1 MRQRPWP
8 LVILAVVHVLS
19 PLGNLFLNS
28 LFSPMGFGKYVS
40 VFFQPHN
47 LANQWPHLL
56 LPVIAGIAIYRCR
69 PWSFFIYI
77 FAMLALLVISYF
89 GYQQRAAEV
98 GLWTLGIVFIVN
110 VGVVGYFL
118 VPTVRKIY
126 FDPRLRWWEA
136 DLRYEASQAVKF
148 KGPLGQEKQGTLGN
162 ISISG
167 LFIKS
172 LEIPEDHSLL
182 QVQFTESDQ
191 VYTFQGQVILH
202 QRVNALGFGVHFLS
216 NASNKRQAQDLV
228 RKLDQQGKLLKDRL
242 PHDEDRFI
250 VWVKSLFLR
259 K

>member
-1 MRQRPWP
+1 M
-8 LVILAVVHVLS
+8 
-19 PLGNLFLNS
+19 NS

-148 KGPLGQEKQGTLGN
+148 KSPLGQEKQGTLGN

-191 VYTFQGQVILH
+191 VYT
-202 QRVNALGFGVHFLS
+202 
-216 NASNKRQAQDLV
+216 
-228 RKLDQQGKLLKDRL
+228 
-242 PHDEDRFI
+242 
-250 VWVKSLFLR
+250 
-259 K
+259 